1 MSKEFVPG
9 KIYVAN
15 ANLRVDKRY
24 YRCVRRSDHFV
35 FFVKYNPENGGEG
48 SQEIRRKVHEGY
60 IGESVVID
68 KGYPSKQVRGYTI
81 GYATIYAVDVYTPK
95 KPDSQMHPFGL

>member
-1 MSKEFVPG
+1 MGKEFVPG

-15 ANLRVDKRY
+15 ANLRVDKGY
-24 YRCVRRSDHFV
+24 YRCVRRSECFV

-48 SQEIRRKVHEGY
+48 SKEIRRKVRKGY

-68 KGYPSKQVRGYTI
+68 KGRPSKQVKGYTI
-81 GYATIYAVDVYTPK
+81 GYATINVIDEYKPK
-95 KPDSQMHPFGL
+95 KSDDQMHPFGL